1 MIPQPVPASPSF
13 LKSLHSHPHLHV
25 DGEVCPTCEQEIPP
39 ERLKEIS
46 GKIAAKQREQVQ
58 AVTLILEQQ
67 FAADKAEAEA
77 KAKTELEQ
85 ERQNSAA
92 RVVAERDEARLTA
105 EAAAADKLAEA
116 ERIRQELET
125 GLQEK
130 VAQAEAARIAAEQAG
145 ANLQAQFQRLL
156 KESQAALAAAKAE
169 AEAKEA
175 EIRTEVQQAADAA
188 LATKLAEIE
197 RARAESETALKAR
210 IEELDG
216 VRANAEQKGINLQ
229 AQLDQLRRD
238 SAAALE
244 EAKAEARAKEAEI
257 RTDAEKAAQA
267 AVAEKLTASENARL
281 KSEAALQARI
291 TEIEAGKTAAEQQG
305 AALRTQLDEL
315 HKSKDAEI
323 AKVKDDA
330 AAAAVRIQ
338 QEASEAAA
346 AQVRDQFVAKDQA
359 VADAQAKSTEA
370 ESKLAKLA
378 EQYDVALNERL
389 GSQREILE
397 KAKDEAVNVERA
409 KAFEDTQKL
418 QSKVSELQRALDNKT
433 AEELGEGAEVNLYEA
448 LRKEFPYDS
457 IERVTK
463 GAPGADI
470 HHVVMDHGRECGTI
484 IYDSKNHKA
493 FRSDHVAKLAEDQIA
508 ARAEHA
514 ILSLHKFPKG
524 TGQLLMQDGVLLAN
538 PARVV
543 AVVTLIRRHMV
554 QTHTLRL
561 SNAEREE
568 KTARLYTFIT
578 SERCAQLLDRIEKQ
592 AGDLLELQNK
602 EIRWHKNNWEKQGEA
617 CRAIQRAKADLDSDI
632 HGIIG
637 TAAEDAVEL
646 EDSEA

>member
-1 MIPQPVPASPSF
+1 MIPQSAPASPSF
-13 LKSLHSHPHLHV
+13 LKSLHPHIHV

-46 GKIAAKQREQVQ
+46 GKIAAKQREQAQ
-58 AVTLILEQQ
+58 AITLKLEQQ
-67 FAADKAEAEA
+67 FAVDKADAEA
-77 KAKTELEQ
+77 KAKAELEL

-92 RVVAERDEARLTA
+92 REAAARDEARQAA

-116 ERIRQELET
+116 ERIRHELQT

-169 AEAKEA
+169 AQAKEV
-175 EIRTEVQQAADAA
+175 EIRAEVQQAADAA

-210 IEELDG
+210 IKELDG
-216 VRANAEQKGINLQ
+216 VRADAEQKGINLQ

-238 SAAALE
+238 SAAALD

-291 TEIEAGKTAAEQQG
+291 TEIEASKTTAEQQG

-346 AQVRDQFVAKDQA
+346 AQVRDQLAAKDQA
-359 VADAQAKSTEA
+359 VADAQAKSTDA
-370 ESKLAKLA
+370 ETKLARLA

-418 QSKVSELQRALDNKT
+418 QNKVSELQRALDNKT
-433 AEELGEGAEVNLYEA
+433 AEELGEGAEVNLYET
-448 LRKEFPYDS
+448 LRKEFPDDR
-457 IERVTK
+457 IEPVKR

-470 HHVVMDHGRECGTI
+470 HHVVMHRGRECGTI

-493 FRSDHVAKLAEDQIA
+493 FRSEHVAKLAEDQIA

-524 TGQLLMQDGVLLAN
+524 TGQLHMHEGILLAN

-568 KTARLYTFIT
+568 KTAQLYAFIT
-578 SERCAQLLDRIEKQ
+578 SERCTQLLDRIDTQ
-592 AGDLLELQNK
+592 AGDLLELQAK
-602 EIRWHKNNWEKQGEA
+602 EVKWHKNNWEKQGEA
-617 CRAIQRAKADLDSDI
+617 YRAIQRAKADLENDI
-632 HGIIG
+632 HRIIG
-637 TAAEDAVEL
+637 AAAEEVVEP
-646 EDSEA
+646 EDSES

>member
-1 MIPQPVPASPSF
+1 MIPQSVPASPSF
-13 LKSLHSHPHLHV
+13 LKSLHPHIHV

-46 GKIAAKQREQVQ
+46 GKIAAKQREQAQ
-58 AVTLILEQQ
+58 AITLKLEQQ
-67 FAADKAEAEA
+67 FAVDKADAEA
-77 KAKTELEQ
+77 KAKAELKL

-92 RVVAERDEARLTA
+92 REAAARDEARQAA

-116 ERIRQELET
+116 ERIRHELQT

-130 VAQAEAARIAAEQAG
+130 VAHAEAARIAAEQAG

-169 AEAKEA
+169 AQAKEA
-175 EIRTEVQQAADAA
+175 AIRAEVQQAADAA
-188 LATKLAEIE
+188 LATKLTEIQ
-197 RARAESETALKAR
+197 RARTESETALKAR

-216 VRANAEQKGINLQ
+216 VRADAEQKGINLQ

-238 SAAALE
+238 SAAALD

-257 RTDAEKAAQA
+257 RIDAEKAAQA

-281 KSEAALQARI
+281 KSEAVLQARI
-291 TEIEAGKTAAEQQG
+291 TEIEASKATAEQQG

-346 AQVRDQFVAKDQA
+346 AQVRDQLAAKDQA
-359 VADAQAKSTEA
+359 VADAQAKSADA
-370 ESKLAKLA
+370 ETKLARLA

-418 QSKVSELQRALDNKT
+418 QNKVSELQRALDNKT

-448 LRKEFPYDS
+448 LRKEFPDDR
-457 IERVTK
+457 IERVAK

-470 HHVVMDHGRECGTI
+470 HHVVMNHGRECGTI

-493 FRSDHVAKLAEDQIA
+493 FRTDHVAKLVEDQIA

-524 TGQLLMQDGVLLAN
+524 TGQLHVQDGVLLAN

-561 SNAEREE
+561 SSAERED
-568 KTARLYTFIT
+568 KTARLYAFVT
-578 SERCAQLLDRIEKQ
+578 SERCAQLFDRIEKQ
-592 AGDLLELQNK
+592 ADDLLELQTK
-602 EIRWHKNNWEKQGEA
+602 EIRWHKSNWEKQGEA
-617 CRAIQRAKADLDSDI
+617 YRAIQRAKADLDSDI
-632 HGIIG
+632 HTIIG
-637 TAAEDAVEL
+637 TAAEEAVEPKY
-646 EDSEA
+646 SES